1 MQLKVNMTPGN
12 LKFLLIFVFFLFL
25 SPSFILHSEPLTGV
39 LAEIQILDKITAR
52 VKLIKIKV
60 NDSNLFET
68 LNIEIYAC
76 YKNPPEE
83 IPENFVLLRIYDNLT
98 EEENQLVYQ
107 GWMISSSPAV
117 TPLEHP
123 IYDLRLIECKI
134 DIDS

>member
-1 MQLKVNMTPGN
+1 MNLGS
-12 LKFLLIFVFFLFL
+12 LKFLSIFLFFIFI
-25 SPSFILHSEPLTGV
+25 SPSFILHSEPLEG
-39 LAEIQILDKITAR
+39 ASAKIQILDKITAR
-52 VKLIKIKV
+52 VKTLEINV
-60 NDSNLFET
+60 SESNFFET

-83 IPENFVLLRIYDNLT
+83 IPEDFVLLRIYDNLSQD
-98 EEENQLVYQ
+98 EIKFVYQ

-123 IYDLRLIECKI
+123 IYDLWLIECKM